1 MNNDVKK
8 NITVCNT
15 SNFDC
20 NVAVIEQENMNWW
33 NNNDSLNPQQIITYM

>member
-20 NVAVIEQENMNWW
+20 NVAVIEQENIN
-33 NNNDSLNPQQIITYM
+33 